1 MGLKLGK
8 ILKGALSIVD
18 KAVLGGVIG
27 NLKEDTAS
35 NPKGK
40 LDYNKL
46 MKNGLASIVL
56 LVLLYLLAT
65 GKISFDEFS
74 STLQESKDLLQN

>member
-1 MGLKLGK
+1 MKLGK
-8 ILKGALSIVD
+8 VLKGALSIVD

-46 MKNGLASIVL
+46 MKNGLVSIVVIV
-56 LVLLYLLAT
+56 LVYLLAT
-65 GKISFDEFS
+65 GKISVGEFKEL
-74 STLQESKDLLQN
+74 LQESKGVLQN